1 MGHIASVSRY
11 TLSHAVLH
19 LTKLSVD
26 PDELPN
32 RGAVLSLL
40 ASLIAASRDSALKVI
55 NSGEI
60 FFLPFKDEVLGVLVL
75 GLMGKSSLR
84 PAIEGL
90 SGLVT
95 TLDLL
100 DDDEIGFVVQKVND
114 VISDKQEDLGARCPF
129 SYQLARFSLLI
140 VA

>member
-1 MGHIASVSRY
+1 M
-11 TLSHAVLH
+11 
-19 LTKLSVD
+19 
-26 PDELPN
+26 
-32 RGAVLSLL
+32 
-40 ASLIAASRDSALKVI
+40 
-55 NSGEI
+55 
-60 FFLPFKDEVLGVLVL
+60 LGVLVL

-95 TLDLL
+95 TPDLL